1 MSTQVTDTLNSRMAV
16 YQLLPFLRINSIM
29 GTLRPR
35 LRHMETHRLRHMEAI
50 HLHHVV
56 PSQDHNTHQSL
67 PETIVLYL
75 MQTKILGMTDME
87 EMRQT

>member
-1 MSTQVTDTLNSRMAV
+1 MSTQVTDTLNTRMAV

-29 GTLRPR
+29 GTLRP
-35 LRHMETHRLRHMEAI
+35 RLRHMEAI